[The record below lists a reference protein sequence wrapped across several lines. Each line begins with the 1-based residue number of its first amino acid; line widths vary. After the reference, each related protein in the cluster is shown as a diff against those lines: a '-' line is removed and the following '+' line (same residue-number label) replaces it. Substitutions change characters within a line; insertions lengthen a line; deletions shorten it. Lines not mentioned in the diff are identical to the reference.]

1 MTDCVIQPNTLTGTF
16 KPSGL
21 TVAGRVSEVTINDT
35 TWTALPATP
44 LENRNAIGIQNTA
57 GVEIKLNYDP
67 LTVGYVGVKM
77 GIEGER
83 YYDIT
88 DSIPIYARAKAGAG
102 SVTII
107 IEELA

>member
-1 MTDCVIQPNTLTGTF
+1 MTDCVIQQNALTGTF
-16 KPSGL
+16 SPSGL
-21 TVAGRVSEVTINDT
+21 TIQGRVSEVTINDS
-35 TWTALPATP
+35 TWTPLPAIP
-44 LENRNAIGIQNTA
+44 LENRNAIGIQNSSGT
-57 GVEIKLNYDP
+57 EIKLNYDQS
-67 LTVGYVGVKM
+67 TVSYIGVKM

-88 DSIPIYARAKAGAG
+88 DSIPIYARAKPGAG